1 MPFAALA
8 LVLLGALWGVG
19 GPRRAGE
26 ALARAA
32 RGRAPGSWRPG
43 MGALALGAAVAAL
56 FLAARGAWAEA
67 AALACV
73 AAVAAAAARRRGRVR
88 PVASRPLA
96 PSPNRREAAELLGVG
111 ADASAA
117 EVRAAYARLIRR
129 LHPDAGGTPGL
140 AAQLNRARDVL
151 LGAR

>member
-19 GPRRAGE
+19 GPRRAGD

-56 FLAARGAWAEA
+56 FLAARQELRAILVALGLGVD
-67 AALACV
+67 ALAEPEID
-73 AAVAAAAARRRGRVR
+73 AA
-88 PVASRPLA
+88 
-96 PSPNRREAAELLGVG
+96 
-111 ADASAA
+111 
-117 EVRAAYARLIRR
+117 
-129 LHPDAGGTPGL
+129 
-140 AAQLNRARDVL
+140 
-151 LGAR
+151 